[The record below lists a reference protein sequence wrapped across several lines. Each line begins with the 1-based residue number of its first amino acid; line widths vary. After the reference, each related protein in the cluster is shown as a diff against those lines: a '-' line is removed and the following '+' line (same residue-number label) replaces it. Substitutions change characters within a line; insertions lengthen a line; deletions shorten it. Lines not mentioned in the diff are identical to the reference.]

1 MACLGGGSR
10 LTFAIEDPR
19 ALPLSGAAGEGVVA
33 GLRVGGA
40 YGVAAVEW
48 GVSLGTP
55 EKEAGRGRRGRGGEG
70 VVIPRPSLRCP
81 APMGEE

>member
-1 MACLGGGSR
+1 MAWLGGGSR
-10 LTFAIEDPR
+10 LTFAIEDLR
-19 ALPLSGAAGEGVVA
+19 ALPMSGAAGEGVVT

-40 YGVAAVEW
+40 YGVAAVEL

-55 EKEAGRGRRGRGGEG
+55 EKEAGRERRGRGGEE
-70 VVIPRPSLRCP
+70 VVIPRPSHRCP